1 MPVFWECDRCTACCR
16 WPGQVRLTETETARI
31 AAHLG
36 LSEAE
41 FIQLHTRLTAQR
53 DGLALLDKPD
63 GSCAFLDGTD
73 CRIQPVKPQQCRDFP
88 NLWNFPDFEKIC
100 RARPVDVSPEE
111 WRRRVARAT
120 GREVFTFPAPPASH
134 TARPM
139 SSKTL
144 RIAALAGDGIGP
156 EVMREALKVLAAA
169 GRKFQIDLAVTEAP
183 VGWAGID
190 AAGKALPDATLELC
204 RRSDA
209 ILFGSVGL
217 PDRDPTIPKE
227 ERPERAALLRIRKEF
242 GLFANLRPVQLPKA
256 LSHACP
262 LKPERQGDGIDLLV
276 VRELTGGM
284 YFGQPKKTE
293 EITLADGS
301 RVLRAIDT
309 MVYTTPEIERIAH
322 VSFRAARL
330 RRKKVTSI
338 DKANVLENGVLWREV
353 VSRVAKEYPDVTL
366 DHLFVDNAAMQFLL
380 KPTQFDVVLCENMFG
395 DILSDE
401 AAALAGSLGMLPSA
415 SLGTTTGQQ
424 TFGFYEPAGGTAPDI
439 AGKNLA
445 NPIAQILSTAMM
457 LRYSFGLSEP
467 AAAIDNAVRK
477 VIDAG
482 LRTGDIY
489 TPADP
494 NARKVGTREMGDA
507 IAAAL

>member
-1 MPVFWECDRCTACCR
+1 
-16 WPGQVRLTETETARI
+16 
-31 AAHLG
+31 
-36 LSEAE
+36 
-41 FIQLHTRLTAQR
+41 
-53 DGLALLDKPD
+53 
-63 GSCAFLDGTD
+63 
-73 CRIQPVKPQQCRDFP
+73 
-88 NLWNFPDFEKIC
+88 
-100 RARPVDVSPEE
+100 
-111 WRRRVARAT
+111 
-120 GREVFTFPAPPASH
+120 
-134 TARPM
+134 M

-156 EVMREALKVLAAA
+156 EVMREALKVLAAV
-169 GRKFQIDLAVTEAP
+169 GRTHSIAFAVTEAP

-190 AAGKALPDATLELC
+190 AAGKALPDATLALC
-204 RRSDA
+204 RNSDA

-256 LSHACP
+256 LSHSCP

-293 EITLADGS
+293 EITLPDGS
-301 RVLRAIDT
+301 RTQRAIDT

-322 VSFRAARL
+322 VAFRAARL

-338 DKANVLENGVLWREV
+338 DKANVLENGVLWRDTV
-353 VSRVAKEYPDVTL
+353 TRIGKEYPDVAL
-366 DHLFVDNAAMQFLL
+366 EHQFVDNAAMQFLL
-380 KPTQFDVVLCENMFG
+380 RPTQFDVVLCENMFG

-415 SLGTTTGQQ
+415 SLGATSAQQ

-445 NPIAQILSTAMM
+445 NPIAQILSVALM
-457 LRYSFGLSEP
+457 LRYSFGLADAAASIDRAV
-467 AAAIDNAVRK
+467 AAAIDQ
-477 VIDAG
+477 G
-482 LRTGDIY
+482 LRTGDIFN
-489 TPADP
+489 PADP
-494 NARKVGTREMGDA
+494 SARRVGTREMGDA
-507 IAAAL
+507 IVAAIA